1 MSKRTLRALIVVGS
15 LVAVGPALPAE
26 IVSATSV
33 DEARRN
39 VERIVDE
46 LDRLAER
53 SDRLTEDY
61 AEAVDDKGRL
71 DVEVGEAEQR
81 VGAMEAQLAELR
93 DDLSAVAVR
102 QYTGAGT
109 DVLGPLFTDATVY
122 NETLQRDQ
130 FSRVALSVG
139 TTTTNDYETL
149 LLELEGERAELD
161 RMRSQVEALAQQLES
176 QLAEAE
182 SLRAEYQERRATAE
196 AELGAALAAEEQRR
210 LEEAQRRMQA
220 EAAEA
225 QRQAEASAANAAAA
239 ATTSNG
245 GGGGGGGGGGSTSS
259 GGDGAAPAAAAP
271 APAAAAPAPAPA
283 APAAPAP
290 SSLAQVAINAALSQQ
305 GVPYKFATSLPGV
318 SFDCSGLTHYA
329 WGAAGVYLPRN
340 SRAQAA
346 ALPRVPSSAAQ
357 PGDLIF
363 YYSPISHVGIYL
375 GGGQLVHAP
384 NTGSVVHTTTVNWS
398 RVTAVGRPG

>member
-15 LVAVGPALPAE
+15 LVAVGPAIPADV
-26 IVSATSV
+26 VSAVSV
-33 DEARRN
+33 DEARRD

-71 DVEVGEAEQR
+71 EVEVAEAEER
-81 VGAMEAQLAELR
+81 VAEMEARLAELR

-102 QYTGAGT
+102 QYTGAGN
-109 DVLGPLFTDATVY
+109 DVLGPLFTDAAVY

-149 LLELEGERAELD
+149 LLELDAERAELD
-161 RMRSQVEALAQQLES
+161 RMRAQVEALAVQLEG
-176 QLAEAE
+176 QLEEAEA
-182 SLRAEYQERRATAE
+182 LRVEYQQRRVQAE
-196 AELGAALAAEEQRR
+196 ADLGAALAAEEQRR

-225 QRQAEASAANAAAA
+225 QRRAEAQAAASA
-239 ATTSNG
+239 SASSTASSNSS
-245 GGGGGGGGGGSTSS
+245 STSS
-259 GGDGAAPAAAAP
+259 SDSSSAP
-271 APAAAAPAPAPA
+271 APAAAPA
-283 APAAPAP
+283 APAAPASNAPAP
-290 SSLAQVAINAALSQQ
+290 SSLAGVAVNAALGQQ
-305 GVPYKFATSLPGV
+305 GVPYRFATSSPGV

-329 WGAAGVYLPRN
+329 WGQAGVYLPRN

-346 ALPRVPSSAAQ
+346 ALPRIPPSQAQ
-357 PGDLIF
+357 AGDLIF

-384 NTGSVVHTTTVNWS
+384 NTGSVVNVTTVNWS

>member
-1 MSKRTLRALIVVGS
+1 MSKRTLRALIVAGS

-71 DVEVGEAEQR
+71 DVEVAEAEER
-81 VGAMEAQLAELR
+81 VAAMEAQLAELR

-149 LLELEGERAELD
+149 LLELEGERTELA
-161 RMRSQVEALAQQLES
+161 RMRSQVETLAQQLES
-176 QLAEAE
+176 QLSEAE
-182 SLRAEYQERRATAE
+182 SLRVEYLERRAAAE

-220 EAAEA
+220 EA
-225 QRQAEASAANAAAA
+225 SAADTANAAAA

-245 GGGGGGGGGGSTSS
+245 GGGGGPASSVDGGGDGGGGGDS
-259 GGDGAAPAAAAP
+259 AAPSPTP
-271 APAAAAPAPAPA
+271 APAAVAPA
-283 APAAPAP
+283 APAAPAVPAP
-290 SSLAQVAINAALSQQ
+290 SSLSQVAINAALSQQ

-346 ALPRVPSSAAQ
+346 ALPRVPPSAAQ
-357 PGDLIF
+357 PGDLLF

-384 NTGSVVHTTTVNWS
+384 NTGSVVNVATVNWS
-398 RVTAVGRPG
+398 RVSIVGRPG